1 MHRSR
6 EADMEDIT
14 KGLNPTLPSW
24 NHGDSKIGSTHID
37 ILGRVPPN
45 PQRDKQVPSCDRPS
59 NEAVDEQL
67 VPHPSIERS
76 RTSANTEQSLGK
88 SFIMVKYEDELTE
101 DFEEVDRDIP
111 TAFNG
116 RVPN

>member
-1 MHRSR
+1 
-6 EADMEDIT
+6 MEDIT
-14 KGLNPTLPSW
+14 KGLNPTLSSW
-24 NHGDSKIGSTHID
+24 SHDDSKIGNTHDPRPYID
-37 ILGRVPPN
+37 TPGRVPPN
-45 PQRDKQVPSCDRPS
+45 PQHDKQVPSCDHLS
-59 NEAVDEQL
+59 NKAVDEPL
-67 VPHPSIERS
+67 ISRPSIKRS
-76 RTSANTEQSLGK
+76 RTSANTEQSLGE